1 MQRIIDFN
9 NDKMQLFTFIE
20 STFETDK
27 QLIDILHNEKRNSQI
42 FNLTE
47 GLVFRCHLVHYK
59 RTLSNDLL
67 TDNDAIVFNFH
78 HALFDFPSINIFLND
93 LDQVHK
99 TGQLPR
105 EEDNALRYLDCKCE
119 YFFLS
124 IQIMCCLLHMQML
137 SLNKKCQ

>member
-27 QLIDILHNEKRNSQI
+27 QLIDILNNEKRNSQI

>member
-1 MQRIIDFN
+1 
-9 NDKMQLFTFIE
+9 MQLFTFIE

-27 QLIDILHNEKRNSQI
+27 QLIDILNNEKRNSQI

-124 IQIMCCLLHMQML
+124 TQIMCCLLHMQML